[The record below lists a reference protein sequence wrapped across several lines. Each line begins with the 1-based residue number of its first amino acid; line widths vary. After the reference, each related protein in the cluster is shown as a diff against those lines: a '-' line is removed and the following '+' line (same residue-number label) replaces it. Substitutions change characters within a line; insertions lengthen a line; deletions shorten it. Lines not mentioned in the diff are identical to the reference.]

1 MKLEEAKTKVTEIA
15 NIWKLYENTTESKQ
29 VLKFLSELGEYA
41 DAILANDTE
50 AIKDAI
56 GDMTVCIINAE
67 AMANKRFNYNFDF
80 YWLENL
86 LYGIRTN
93 KFSGCFFSLNLIS
106 KANNVE
112 LEECL
117 DSVIE
122 IISKRKG
129 QMVNGV
135 FVKEK

>member
-1 MKLEEAKTKVTEIA
+1 MKLEDTKNKVTEIA
-15 NIWKLYENTTESKQ
+15 NSWKLYENTTESKQ

-41 DAILANDTE
+41 DAVLANDTE

-67 AMANKRFNYNFDF
+67 AMANKIFNYNTDF

-93 KFSGCFFSLNLIS
+93 KFTECFLSLNLIAE
-106 KANNVE
+106 ANNVE
-112 LEECL
+112 LVECL

-129 QMVNGV
+129 QMINGV